1 MKEAAE
7 RHRRAKEIFLQ
18 ACELQVG
25 ERLKWVS
32 EICRGDDRL
41 RGEVER
47 LLAFH
52 MPVIPGKQPNVPIEE
67 LREVG
72 ARVNV
77 RVQSQRLTELPT
89 FETGAMVAGRFKIV
103 SLLGEGAMGRVY
115 RAEDVRLHQPVAL
128 KFLPR
133 LHVIDPAWRQRVE
146 REVNL
151 SREISHPN
159 ICRVHDLGEENG
171 SAFIS
176 MEFVDGEDLAS
187 LLRRVGRLT
196 GDRAIDIARQ
206 ACAGLAAAHIHGVLH
221 RDLKPANIMIDDEGR
236 VRITDFGLAAMIGHV
251 QSGEICAGTPRYM
264 APEQIAG
271 ISVTERSDI
280 YSLGLVFYEMFT
292 GQRAFDAA
300 NVVEYAQLHRSVM
313 PVAPSSIV
321 PEIDPKVEAV
331 IMACLRKDP
340 AERPASALV
349 VAAALPGGDILAAA
363 LAAGQIPTREMLAE
377 SAATGPTDRPS
388 ILKVAVATVALLVS
402 AVLLGLENSPLSSYG
417 GTKSPDA
424 LTERC
429 EQLIV
434 QSGRGSIRG
443 ISERRIYLASD
454 DKIVGSVQSILGA
467 RVGLAAQD
475 SDQMLF
481 YYRRDEEGL
490 RTLVSAPLAFIM
502 LGASSARFESQTGGV
517 STVILDG
524 QGRPLLMQSKAAL
537 GEAPPTDTPPLT
549 LEGLCALGGF
559 DPKSLVSVPSILRAD
574 YAGGVHKAF
583 SARRACGES
592 SVVARIEI
600 DGTRDRV
607 SSFAI
612 LKEPEKQG
620 EVAPISIAESRYTFV
635 RTTRNLVL
643 LILLAVGIPGAWKG
657 ARDRGDFVGAAKL
670 GLFVLIMRFVGSQL
684 SMPEVSTFDE
694 LIDSLASGAISA
706 LCEGLIVSV
715 FYLAIESQ
723 VRRLWPRTLGC
734 WSRVLLGKIRDP
746 FVGRDVLIGC
756 LFGCFWAA
764 MIYLEQRLP
773 GWMGWNAES
782 SGRFPARTFI
792 HLFGSRFALAG
803 ILSAIR
809 DSIYQSLV
817 VLFLLVL
824 ATRIAGP
831 YRRAA
836 LVVTWLIC
844 SAMYSLAGSN
854 PFTAWL
860 LISVGCVSTA
870 LYLVVRWGLL
880 SLIIALFVL
889 CLLTNFPLTAQL
901 GAWYAGYGFLA
912 ILCVLSLCA
921 WSVLESLRPPRM
933 DRQPTLQV

>member
-52 MPVIPGKQPNVPIEE
+52 MPAIVGKQPHVQIEK
-67 LREVG
+67 LPEVD
-72 ARVNV
+72 ARVRI
-77 RVQSQRLTELPT
+77 RVQSHKLTELPT
-89 FETGAMVAGRFKIV
+89 FETGAMVAGRFRIV

-115 RAEDVRLHQPVAL
+115 RAEDVRLHQTVAL

-151 SREISHPN
+151 SREISHPS

-221 RDLKPANIMIDDEGR
+221 RDLKPANIMLDSEGR
-236 VRITDFGLAAMIGHV
+236 VRITDFGLAALVGQV
-251 QSGEICAGTPRYM
+251 ESGEIRAGTPRYM
-264 APEQIAG
+264 APEQISG

-280 YSLGLVFYEMFT
+280 YSLGLVLYEMFT
-292 GQRAFDAA
+292 GQRAFDAE
-300 NVVEYAQLHRSVM
+300 NVVEYVQLHRSVIA
-313 PVAPSSIV
+313 VAPSSIV

-340 AERPASALV
+340 AGRPASALE

-377 SAATGPTDRPS
+377 SAATCPTDRPS
-388 ILKVAVATVALLVS
+388 ISKVAVATVALLIS
-402 AVLLGLENSPLSSYG
+402 AVLLGLENSPLGLYG

-424 LTERC
+424 LTDRC
-429 EQLIV
+429 EQLVV
-434 QSGRGSIRG
+434 QSGHGSIRG
-443 ISERRIYLASD
+443 NSERRFYLASD
-454 DKIVGSVQSILGA
+454 EKLEGSVQSILGA
-467 RVGLAAQD
+467 RVNLAAQH
-475 SDQMLF
+475 SDQLLF

-490 RTLVSAPLAFIM
+490 RSLVSNPLAFIM
-502 LGASSARFESQTGGV
+502 PGASPAQFESQRGDG

-524 QGRPLLMQSKAAL
+524 QGRPLLLQSNMTL
-537 GEAPPTDTPPLT
+537 GEAPPADTSPLT
-549 LEGLCALGGF
+549 LDALTAMGGF
-559 DPKSLVSVPSILRAD
+559 DPQSLSSVPSILRAE
-574 YAGGVHKAF
+574 YPGVIHTAF
-583 SARRACGES
+583 TARRADGES
-592 SVVARIEI
+592 NVIARIEI
-600 DGTRDRV
+600 DGTRDSV

-612 LKEPEKQG
+612 LKEASEQG
-620 EVAPISIAESRYTFV
+620 AAAPISIAESRYTFV

-643 LILLAVGIPGAWKG
+643 LILLAVGIPGAWKS
-657 ARDRGDFVGAAKL
+657 ARDRGDFVGAARL
-670 GLFVLIMRFVGSQL
+670 GLFVLILRFVGSQL

-706 LCEGLIVSV
+706 LCEGLIVSL

-764 MIYLEQRLP
+764 MVYLEQRLP
-773 GWMGWNAES
+773 GWMGWIAES
-782 SGRFPARTFI
+782 PGRFSARTFI
-792 HLFGSRFALAG
+792 HLFGSRFALVG
-803 ILSAIR
+803 ILNAIR
-809 DSIYQSLV
+809 DSIYQGLV

-836 LVVTWLIC
+836 IVATWLIC

-860 LISVGCVSTA
+860 LISVVCVSTA

-889 CLLTNFPLTAQL
+889 SLLTNFPLTAQL
-901 GAWYAGYGFLA
+901 GAWYAGYGLLA
-912 ILCVLSLCA
+912 ALSILGLCA
-921 WSVLESLRPPRM
+921 WSALESLRPPRLE
-933 DRQPTLQV
+933 RQPTFQA